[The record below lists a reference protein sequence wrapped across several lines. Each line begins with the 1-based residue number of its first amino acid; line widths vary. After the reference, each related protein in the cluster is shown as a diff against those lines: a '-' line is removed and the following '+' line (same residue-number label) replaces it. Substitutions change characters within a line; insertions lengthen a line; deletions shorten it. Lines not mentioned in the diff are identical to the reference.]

1 MVGWKGDRP
10 EVTDAVP
17 VPRHGPVARAPRAL
31 PDLHNTLIA
40 FLRGD
45 LNRQLPPPF
54 FAAIATRVYMEESER
69 RTEPDVEVL
78 SPTGTVGGGGT
89 AVAPV
94 AVTDLLEI
102 PAPPLP
108 DEDITETFIEI
119 RAAGDGERLVTSIE
133 VLSPTNKTPGATG
146 RGLYLAKQHEL
157 QSAGVN
163 LVEIDLLRRGA
174 HATAASLAELRRR
187 AGRFDYHVC
196 VTLGDRADA
205 RFVAPILLSHRLP
218 TIPVPL
224 TPDVAAVPVDLQ
236 ALLDHCYDE
245 ALYTRRVRYDRPCD
259 PPLTD
264 EQRVWAEGVLRAKGL
279 LP

>member
-1 MVGWKGDRP
+1 MPSPFPGMDPWLERP
-10 EVTDAVP
+10 GVF
-17 VPRHGPVARAPRAL
+17 

-78 SPTGTVGGGGT
+78 SPPGAPQGGGT
-89 AVAPV
+89 AIAAVT
-94 AVTDLLEI
+94 VTDLLEV
-102 PAPPLP
+102 PAAPLP
-108 DEDITETFIEI
+108 DEDLTETFIEI
-119 RAAGDGERLVTSIE
+119 RTTGDDERLVTSIE
-133 VLSPTNKTPGATG
+133 VLSPTNKTRGATG

-163 LVEIDLLRRGA
+163 LVEIDLLRRGV

-187 AGRFDYHVC
+187 AGQFDYHVC

-205 RFVAPILLSHRLP
+205 RFVAPILLPNRLP
-218 TIPVPL
+218 TIPIPL

-236 ALLDHCYDE
+236 AVLDRCYDE
-245 ALYTRRVRYDRPCD
+245 ALYTRRIHYDRPCE
-259 PPLTD
+259 PPLTP
-264 EQRVWAEGVLRAKGL
+264 EQQAWADGILRARGL